1 MSFRSKFDG
10 NRILRAVPDG
20 ELRVMAGDL
29 NLVSFAL
36 NETVYEQD
44 TPIDCVYFPTVASF
58 WVIKLLQDGTAIEVA
73 TVGKEGVGGV
83 VAVLN
88 AQTHMARTI
97 VQIPGEAYCMPIEHF
112 QDHRKNLPRFHE
124 ITTRYAQVMYYALS
138 QQLRATVSIR
148 STSAPRSGC

>member
-1 MSFRSKFDG
+1 MPADDVLLRRISIPFHSPSTKRSTS
-10 NRILRAVPDG
+10 RTLLI
-20 ELRVMAGDL
+20 E
-29 NLVSFAL
+29 
-36 NETVYEQD
+36 
-44 TPIDCVYFPTVASF
+44 CVYFPTVASF
-58 WVIKLLQDGTAIEVA
+58 SVIKLLQDGTAIEVA

-138 QQLRATVSIR
+138 QADTVQPFPSDQRARREVAVDDQR
-148 STSAPRSGC
+148 PRRPKISR